1 MARALLVVLALSAP
15 LAAMAAD
22 DLRVMQLEQDVRA
35 LRRDVQQL
43 RQQLSSLQLATPAPG
58 QRPAVPPAA
67 GSPGATPAPG
77 AVPPWVDASK
87 WEQLRP
93 GMAELDVIGTL
104 GPPTSMRTQ
113 GADRVLLYAME
124 IGTSGFL
131 GGSVTLRDRAVVEVQ
146 KPVLR

>member
-1 MARALLVVLALSAP
+1 MARTLLVVLALCAP

-22 DLRVMQLEQDVRA
+22 DLRVMQLEQDVRM
-35 LRRDVQQL
+35 LRREVQQL
-43 RQQLSSLQLATPAPG
+43 RQQLSSLQLVTPAPG
-58 QRPAVPPAA
+58 QRPAAPPAG

-77 AVPPWVDASK
+77 AVPAWVDASK

-93 GMAELDVIGTL
+93 GMAELDVISSL